1 MCCIYI
7 HFVIDCLTFALYKHC
22 RENCSSSQWC
32 MHVHSPPALVPHR
45 VKKMLVVCSCSC
57 LVHVVPP
64 TVAVSI
70 SQATST
76 FSILSSLPKRG
87 HPMQAVTNIA
97 FWFFLNSRIKL
108 SVNAVVCVAC
118 EHQFGRE
125 MACTVH
131 MLRSNF
137 TNKSAITERQW

>member
-32 MHVHSPPALVPHR
+32 MHAHSPPALVPHR
-45 VKKMLVVCSCSC
+45 VKKCWWY
-57 LVHVVPP
+57 VHVHVWSMLCHQLLLSPFLKLQVPSAFCLLCP
-64 TVAVSI
+64 NVGI
-70 SQATST
+70 PCKLSQT
-76 FSILSSLPKRG
+76 LLL
-87 HPMQAVTNIA
+87 
-97 FWFFLNSRIKL
+97 FFLNSRIKL